1 MIDVHEVVEKLVGE
15 INPVGETNTDN
26 KRFENLKVMTELA
39 NELLMDITDVGFRYR
54 NNQQF
59 SMKRA
64 SNFAKNF
71 LTEEIVILQ
80 ANIDN
85 IKD

>member
-1 MIDVHEVVEKLVGE
+1 MIDVHEVVEKLVGK
-15 INPVGETNTDN
+15 INPIGETTIDDI
-26 KRFENLKVMTELA
+26 RFKKLKVMTELA
-39 NELLMDITDVGFRYR
+39 NELLMDIADVGFRYR

-59 SMKRA
+59 SMKKA

-71 LTEEIVILQ
+71 LAEEIVILQ